1 MADITFS
8 RLPSEA
14 TDRWSITAA
23 VVSGDQALKALK
35 VLPYL
40 NEADIT
46 TENQARNK
54 AYVERAVF
62 YNATGRTLDGLMGVA
77 YKKDPTT
84 QLPEYLQYLLTDCD
98 GMRNSIYQKS
108 QAALANV
115 LKTGRDGVMVDFNNR
130 LQQPVINSYAA
141 DSIINWAFDDT
152 GRLILVVLEESIEVR
167 DGYEVKNITQWRE
180 LMLNNGVCT
189 VRLWQLDKDKKP
201 EIVQVADVNGQ
212 MVNELVMRSKSKVLD
227 FIPFRF
233 IGSRSNDATID
244 DTPLYALAKL
254 NVAHYRN
261 SADYEDSVFY
271 VGQAQPWISG
281 LSEEWRDHLIAQKT
295 SYVGS
300 RAPFLLPEG
309 GAFGFAQPSPN
320 TLVYEAM
327 EQKEKQMVALGA
339 RLLDANAVQISA
351 TQSDNDKEA
360 STSVLSMC
368 AANVSEAFQ
377 TAISWCAV
385 LLDKPLTKEDEQA
398 SFKIN
403 QDYSKL
409 MVDPQAL
416 AAMVNAWQ
424 SGAISVN
431 DVREYL
437 RKQGVLATERT
448 DDLIQDDID
457 MQEPNL
463 ANVQPLKLVN
473 GNGKQ

>member
-14 TDRWSITAA
+14 LERWRITSA

-40 NEADIT
+40 NEADTT

-54 AYVERAVF
+54 SYVERAVF
-62 YNATGRTLDGLMGVA
+62 YGVTGRTLDGLMGVA

-98 GMRNSIYQKS
+98 GKRNSIYQKS
-108 QAALANV
+108 QGALAKV
-115 LKTGRDGVMVDFNNR
+115 LKTGRDGLMVDFNNR

-141 DSIINWAFDDT
+141 ESIINWDYDDT
-152 GRLILVVLEESIEVR
+152 GRLILVVLEESVEVR
-167 DGYEVKNITQWRE
+167 DGYEVKHVMQWRE
-180 LMLNNGVCT
+180 LKLENEVCA
-189 VRLWQLDKDKKP
+189 VSVYQKDKDGKP
-201 EIVQVADVNGQ
+201 FQVQMIDTDGNAVDS
-212 MVNELVMRSKSKVLD
+212 LVMRSKSKVLD

-244 DTPLYALAKL
+244 DVPLYSLAQL

-271 VGQAQPWISG
+271 SGQAQPWMSG
-281 LSEEWRDHLIAQKT
+281 LTTEWIEHAEFKKC
-295 SYVGS
+295 YVGS
-300 RAPFLLPEG
+300 RSPMILPEG
-309 GAFGFAQPSPN
+309 GAFGFAQPQPN

-327 EQKEKQMVALGA
+327 EQKTRQMVALGA
-339 RLLDANAVQISA
+339 RLLDASAVQMSA

-368 AANVSEAFQ
+368 AANVSEAIQ
-377 TAISWCAV
+377 TAISWCAI
-385 LLDKPLTKEDEQA
+385 LLDKVLTKEEEQS

-409 MVDPQAL
+409 MIDSQAL
-416 AAMVNAWQ
+416 ASMVGAWQ
-424 SGAISVN
+424 SGAIAVN

-437 RKQGVLATERT
+437 RKQGALPTERT
-448 DDLIQDDID
+448 DELIQDDLD
-457 MQEPNL
+457 RQEPNL
-463 ANVQPLKLVN
+463 
-473 GNGKQ
+473 GGI